1 LHFEFYGILFNI
13 EARVQALPLQTN
25 VRQLYAAH

>member
-13 EARVQALPLQTN
+13 EARVQTLPLQTN
-25 VRQLYAAH
+25 VRTAIYT